1 MNRKPSADAL
11 LFPNL
16 LLQPCL
22 LGLVYL
28 CVGLAET
35 ASAHATPAVATA
47 AYAAAAVFAALCF
60 VVVRAAALDARSK

>member
-1 MNRKPSADAL
+1 MKTKSSAEAL

-35 ASAHATPAVATA
+35 ASTHATESVAMA
-47 AYAAAAVFAALCF
+47 AYAAATVFALLCF
-60 VVVRAAALDARSK
+60 VVVRAAALDARGK